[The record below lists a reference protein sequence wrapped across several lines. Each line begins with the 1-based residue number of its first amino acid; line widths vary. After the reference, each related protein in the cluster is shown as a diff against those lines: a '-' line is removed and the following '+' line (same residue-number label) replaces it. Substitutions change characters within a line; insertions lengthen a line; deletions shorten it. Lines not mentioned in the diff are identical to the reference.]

1 MSESRRLGEYN
12 YITQVQKDTRFRLAE
27 YVVEQTGLEIE
38 QIDIK
43 DTDTIPDYSD
53 WLYWQGNKTN
63 ILSSLSVELDI
74 PEDTIRRRLSDYEK
88 DNQFELH
95 RIDNA
100 DIEGAV
106 TPVNLRLLKPGIGY
120 YAETITEMRIRERL
134 LSEESVERLERL
146 VGECAMMAAQLGD
159 QDTSVAFAGRYEYK
173 SPFEFNRDEYRKE
186 IQYVRQAYQ
195 KLKSKTKKSITSDVE
210 HV

>member
-1 MSESRRLGEYN
+1 MSESRRLGDYN

-27 YVVEQTGLEIE
+27 FIVEQTGLEIE

-43 DTDTIPDYSD
+43 DTDTIPEHSE

-88 DNQFELH
+88 DDQFELH
-95 RIDNA
+95 RIDNV
-100 DIEGAV
+100 DIEGNV

-159 QDTSVAFAGRYEYK
+159 QDTSVAFANRYEYK

>member
-1 MSESRRLGEYN
+1 MSVSKRLGEYN
-12 YITQVQKDTRFRLAE
+12 YITQVQMDTRFRLAE
-27 YVVEQTGLEIE
+27 FIVEQTGLEIE

-43 DTDTIPDYSD
+43 DTDTIPEHSE
-53 WLYWQGNKTN
+53 WLYWHGNKTN
-63 ILSSLSVELDI
+63 ILASLSVELDI

-88 DNQFELH
+88 EDQFEIQ
-95 RIDNA
+95 RTDNA
-100 DIEGAV
+100 DVEGAV

-146 VGECAMMAAQLGD
+146 VDECAKMAEQLGD
-159 QDTSVAFAGRYEYK
+159 QDTSLAFAGRYEYK
-173 SPFEFNRDEYRKE
+173 SPFEFSRDEYRKE
-186 IQYVRQAYQ
+186 IQLVRQAYQ
-195 KLKSKTKKSITSDVE
+195 RLKAKTHNTNGLE